1 LKFVVDYRADLLP
14 STHARFIPLYMHMF
28 RRLDVLRASHFPR
41 GWLSLALALTSTL
54 SAAATPLTPCRLKG
68 IETEVLCGTVERPEN
83 PRDPAARTLAIHF
96 AVVPALAKNK
106 APDPLFVFAGGPGQ
120 AATRV
125 TGQLQA
131 IFAKINA
138 RRDIVYID
146 QRGTGQSNP
155 LQCRRDSDRAA
166 TLPSLRE
173 AVDPGASLEQLRS
186 CIPTLAADTRFYTT
200 SIAVGDFDAVRTS
213 LGAPAIN
220 LWGGSYG
227 TRAALEYLRQFPQH
241 VRSVVLDGVAP
252 ATLALPA
259 SFAIDGNAALNR
271 LLADCER
278 DRVCHAR
285 YPELSAKID
294 RLFAASARRPRV
306 IATQPLTGTPETLT
320 LDATTVASLL
330 RAPLYAP
337 QTAAMLPYALAQATQ
352 GDSTALLTLTSA
364 FASSLAE
371 NFSEVMHF
379 AVVCA
384 EDLPRVDPAAID
396 AARRTRFGT
405 AYIDL
410 YRRACANFAPAA
422 VPPEFYIAPS
432 ANVPVLMLS
441 GGRDPATPPE
451 HAAAL
456 AQSLPNARHLLA
468 PNLGH
473 GVSSQGCAPELIT
486 RFIRQANFDAID
498 GSCLEK
504 IPAPPFFHAP
514 DGQP

>member
-1 LKFVVDYRADLLP
+1 
-14 STHARFIPLYMHMF
+14 
-28 RRLDVLRASHFPR
+28 
-41 GWLSLALALTSTL
+41 
-54 SAAATPLTPCRLKG
+54 LKG
-68 IETEVLCGTVERPEN
+68 IETEVRCGTVERPEN
-83 PRDPAARTLAIHF
+83 PQAAAGRMLTIHF

-125 TGQLQA
+125 AGALQA
-131 IFAKINA
+131 TLAKINA

-166 TLPSLRE
+166 GSPSLRE
-173 AVDPGASLEQLRS
+173 AVDPGASLEQLRT
-186 CIPTLAADTRFYTT
+186 CIPTLAADTRWYTT
-200 SIAVGDFDAVRTS
+200 SIAVGDFDAVRAS

-227 TRAALEYLRQFPQH
+227 TRVALEYLHQFPQH

-259 SFAIDGNAALNR
+259 SFAIDGDAALNR

-278 DRVCHAR
+278 DHVCR
-285 YPELSAKID
+285 ERFPELTAKID
-294 RLFAASARRPRV
+294 RLFAAAARSPRV
-306 IATQPLTGTPETLT
+306 TATQPLTGAPEALT
-320 LDATTVASLL
+320 LDATAVTSLL

-405 AYIDL
+405 VYIDL

-422 VPPEFYIAPS
+422 VPPGFYLAPS
-432 ANVPVLMLS
+432 ADVPVLMLS
-441 GGRDPATPPE
+441 GGHDPATPPE

-456 AQSLPNARHLLA
+456 AQSLPNVRHLIA

-473 GVSSQGCAPELIT
+473 GVSGQGCAPELVT

-498 GSCLEK
+498 GTCLEK
-504 IPAPPFFHAP
+504 IPAPPFF
-514 DGQP
+514 QPPGARP